1 MARLQKSFDFINS
14 WKFID
19 KGDGQILSDR
29 PTKEAWLITLNSWL
43 GIVQTLCPSSN
54 QSPGFIRQ
62 RDDHTLIFF
71 KPLQPDF
78 NTQVLT
84 HVLTC
89 TFLPSTYILT
99 RRLNQDFLEN
109 YFALLRR
116 RTFNGGNLT
125 ASSISQSF
133 GKLYF
138 IQSFDHSSGTN
149 CEEDTSTSLYHY
161 ISPPQP
167 YAPTIT
173 TADNDILALSMTII
187 FNDDAE
193 AQGILD
199 WKKNP
204 DAISYTTGYII
215 NRILPLLNNCKD
227 CFSSMT
233 TDTIRPDLE
242 LTRSRIYAPNCKL
255 HFPSI
260 QMSNACMLS
269 VQTIFDMF
277 SECGHKQGV
286 KKILT
291 AFLAGKLDFAFIHE
305 PHRSSVKEKFISL
318 VVNTFTHYYIKR
330 LNLDILQ

>member
-1 MARLQKSFDFINS
+1 M
-14 WKFID
+14 
-19 KGDGQILSDR
+19 
-29 PTKEAWLITLNSWL
+29 
-43 GIVQTLCPSSN
+43 QTLCPSSN

-62 RDDHTLIFF
+62 RDDHPLIFF
-71 KPLQPDF
+71 KPLQPVF

-84 HVLTC
+84 QVLTC
-89 TFLPSTYILT
+89 NFTPSTYILT

-116 RTFNGGNLT
+116 RSFVGGKLT
-125 ASSISQSF
+125 ASSLSQSF
-133 GKLYF
+133 GKLFF
-138 IQSFDHSSGTN
+138 IQSFNHSSGSN
-149 CEEDTSTSLYHY
+149 CEEDTSTPLSHF
-161 ISPPQP
+161 ITPPQA
-167 YAPTIT
+167 YAPTT
-173 TADNDILALSMTII
+173 TSADMDILALSMTII

-193 AQGILD
+193 AQGILN

-215 NRILPLLNNCKD
+215 KQLLPLLDNCQD
-227 CFSSMT
+227 CFNSMT

-255 HFPSI
+255 HLPSI

-269 VQTIFDMF
+269 VETIFDNL

-286 KKILT
+286 KKTLT
-291 AFLAGKLDFAFIHE
+291 AILAGKLDFDFIHE
-305 PHRSSVKEKFISL
+305 LHRSSVKDKFISM

-330 LNLDILQ
+330 LNLNILQ